1 MRPASD
7 TLIQVV
13 LADDHELV
21 RAGLRALLSG
31 MKGVQVMAEVSDGNE
46 LLALLESVQPD
57 VVITDLTM
65 PGMDGLTAI
74 GRIRQLYP
82 AMKIVVVSMHED
94 ATAIKRAV
102 ANGANGYVRK
112 DAPDFELES
121 ALRTVMATGSYFG
134 AGVARRLLEP
144 SAPSIEDELTP
155 RQIEIVK
162 LLAMGKSSKE
172 IAYDL
177 GLSSKTVDVHRGRIM
192 ERLELRDVASLTL
205 YAVRHGLV
213 KP

>member
-1 MRPASD
+1 MMPASSAP
-7 TLIQVV
+7 IQVV
-13 LADDHELV
+13 LADDHDLV

-31 MKGVQVMAEVSDGNE
+31 MKGVQVLAEVSDGNE
-46 LLALLESVQPD
+46 LLALLETVQPD
-57 VVITDLTM
+57 LVITDLTM

-74 GRIRQLYP
+74 ARIRQRHP
-82 AMKIVVVSMHED
+82 ALKIIVVSMHED
-94 ATAIKRAV
+94 AVAVKRAV

-112 DAPDFELES
+112 DAPDFELEM

-134 AGVARRLLEP
+134 AGVAQRLLEP
-144 SAPSIEDELTP
+144 SAPTLEEELTP
-155 RQIEIVK
+155 RQIEILK
-162 LLAMGKSSKE
+162 LLAQGKSSKE
-172 IAYDL
+172 IGYDL

-205 YAVRHGLV
+205 YAVRRGLI

>member
-1 MRPASD
+1 MMPASNA
-7 TLIQVV
+7 TIQVV
-13 LADDHELV
+13 LADDHDLV

-31 MKGVQVMAEVSDGNE
+31 MKGVQVIAEVSDGNE

-74 GRIRQLYP
+74 GRIRQRYP
-82 AMKIVVVSMHED
+82 AMKIIVVSMHED
-94 ATAIKRAV
+94 ATAVKRAV
-102 ANGANGYVRK
+102 SNGANGYVRK

-134 AGVARRLLEP
+134 AGVAQRLLEP
-144 SAPSIEDELTP
+144 SAPAIEDELTP